1 MAENTAPIRPTR
13 RDVFDAPADGSFDR
27 VARMAAAVFQTP
39 ISTVS
44 IVDTDRVWFA
54 AAQGLDGVTQVGTEP
69 GLCASAVLAGGPY
82 IVNDATLDSRTLAHP
97 LVLGDFGLRF
107 YAAAPI
113 VTADGHP
120 MGTVTVI
127 DRKPRMP
134 DALTDTQITLLT
146 ELAGAASDL
155 IEIKLSALIALRA
168 ERELQAAETARA
180 ADAHRLAEQI
190 RNALGS
196 QSSAERPEHCQLGGQ
211 QSCPNPVELKVA
223 DSWGDSAWGCY
234 DHAEEALVN
243 VPSVFLAS
251 ESSQGLASYIA
262 RRPPAPL
269 GQ

>member
-1 MAENTAPIRPTR
+1 VAENSAPIRPSQ
-13 RDVFDAPADGSFDR
+13 RDVFEAPADGSFDR
-27 VARMAAAVFQTP
+27 IARMAAAVFHTP

-69 GLCASAVLAGGPY
+69 GLCASAVLADGPY
-82 IVNDATLDSRTLAHP
+82 IVNDATLDSRTLTHP
-97 LVLGDFGLRF
+97 LVIGEFGLRF

-120 MGTVTVI
+120 LGTVTVI
-127 DRKPRMP
+127 DREPRMP
-134 DALTDTQITLLT
+134 DTLTDIQISLLT
-146 ELAGAASDL
+146 ELAGAVSDL
-155 IEIKLSALIALRA
+155 IEIKLAALTALRA
-168 ERELQAAETARA
+168 ERAIQAAEAART

-190 RNALGS
+190 RSALGA
-196 QSSAERPEHCQLGGQ
+196 QRGFERPEHCQLGGQ
-211 QSCPNPVELKVA
+211 QECPNPVELKVA

-251 ESSQGLASYIA
+251 ESGQGLAAYMA

-269 GQ
+269 SQ